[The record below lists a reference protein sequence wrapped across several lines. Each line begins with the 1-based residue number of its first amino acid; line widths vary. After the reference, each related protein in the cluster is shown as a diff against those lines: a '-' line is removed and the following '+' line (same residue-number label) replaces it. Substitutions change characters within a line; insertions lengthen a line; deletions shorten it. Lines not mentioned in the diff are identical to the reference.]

1 MLFNPGFICF
11 LAALAALAL
20 DFHGVSVAD
29 WLTPSRANFLGMGA
43 ECGERKMID

>member
-20 DFHGVSVAD
+20 DFHGVSV
-29 WLTPSRANFLGMGA
+29 TPSRANFLGMGA